1 MLFFGSFRM
10 GKAFEF
16 YFMIDIPNYSLP
28 KAERLC
34 SKKSIDLIFGK
45 GESFVVYP
53 YRIVYTLLEES
64 TQEAPAAMF
73 VSVPK
78 KKFKRAVKR
87 NLIRRRVK
95 EAYRLNKEALIATLQ
110 EKNLRIAIAFL
121 YLDKEIREF
130 ESIESKMKEL
140 LNQLTQKLA

>member
-1 MLFFGSFRM
+1 M
-10 GKAFEF
+10 
-16 YFMIDIPNYSLP
+16 DTPNFKLP

-34 SKKSIDLIFGK
+34 SKNSIDLLFSK

-53 YRIVYTLLEES
+53 FRIVYTFLDATQQES
-64 TQEAPAAMF
+64 RAAMF

-95 EAYRLNKEALIATLQ
+95 EAYRLNKNQIWSVLEQNDQHIG
-110 EKNLRIAIAFL
+110 IAFL
-121 YLDKEIREF
+121 YLDKEVREF
-130 ESIESKMKEL
+130 NNIETKMQEL
-140 LNQLTQKLA
+140 LVLLAQRLNP